1 MPKFEARTG
10 SSNPFDGID
19 VEDRG
24 AVALVDLDGDGDL
37 DLAVGCTC
45 SLTFCRSGKTD
56 YFENTGTTTAPKFEA
71 KTGSANPFDGIG
83 DSGHPQFADFDGD
96 GDIDLLVRAGYG
108 KVIYHENVGT
118 AKMPQ
123 FMMRLYADNPF
134 DGIGIYGGTDLIGGI
149 YAPLVVA
156 DIDGDGDMDL
166 IGGGDEARGHGLVLY
181 EAVGPAKTPNYVD
194 IVGRGNPLLGI
205 DHMITNGEGIPY
217 LRPALGE
224 ILCINQ
230 PVEPARRRAGDASMA
245 WRP

>member
-1 MPKFEARTG
+1 M
-10 SSNPFDGID
+10 
-19 VEDRG
+19 
-24 AVALVDLDGDGDL
+24 DLDGDGDL

-45 SLTFCRSGKTD
+45 SFTFCRSGKTD

-71 KTGSANPFDGIG
+71 KTGSANPFDGIA

-96 GDIDLLVRAGYG
+96 GDADILVRAGYG
-108 KVIYHENVGT
+108 KVIYHENVGS

-134 DGIGIYGGTDLIGGI
+134 DGIDIRS
-149 YAPLVVA
+149 PLVVA

-166 IGGGDEARGHGLVLY
+166 IGAENGLVLY

-194 IVGRGNPLLGI
+194 IVGRMNPILGI
-205 DHMITNGEGIPY
+205 DDMIHSLALTDGV
-217 LRPALGE
+217 LRPTLGD
-224 ILCINQ
+224 N
-230 PVEPARRRAGDASMA
+230 PVHKSTSESGARAVRNRHLKAMA